1 MPSNQSRF
9 DSGFQNSCLLKKI
22 FILLVIL
29 FVRSPYGRLGR
40 RLAHTSIQI
49 PFHLSFAL
57 QVAGAL
63 PVLLSI
69 LPLKILSI
77 PTAIGGSISLAIIA
91 TTFPA
96 AVIRPTRALF
106 RLISSR
112 TDPLNLRGLRIVTR
126 SALGLSLPILT
137 IALLF
142 VTDII
147 TLLVMLNLAVVLVLV
162 VVIILAQTTPRQ
174 VRFALL
180 PGILLL
186 TVTILI
192 VELIETSLP
201 IIATAVIL
209 YLLTFLVT
217 AIFAWSTTALIALAP
232 QITRPPAH
240 LSRTEG

>member
-1 MPSNQSRF
+1 
-9 DSGFQNSCLLKKI
+9 
-22 FILLVIL
+22 V
-29 FVRSPYGRLGR
+29 
-40 RLAHTSIQI
+40 
-49 PFHLSFAL
+49 
-57 QVAGAL
+57 
-63 PVLLSI
+63 
-69 LPLKILSI
+69 
-77 PTAIGGSISLAIIA
+77 GG
-91 TTFPA
+91 
-96 AVIRPTRALF
+96 
-106 RLISSR
+106 
-112 TDPLNLRGLRIVTR
+112 
-126 SALGLSLPILT
+126 SLPILT
-137 IALLF
+137 IALLL

-209 YLLTFLVT
+209 YILTFLVT

-232 QITRPPAH
+232 QITRPPIATQ
-240 LSRTEG
+240 SQN